1 MEMNLTRAIRSI
13 RGALWSDSNYTRL
26 VLAKQVPLEVLCGRL
41 LRPAAGPHAVRRVP
55 GRAGDVLRKVGAA
68 RPFVV
73 IRLFFVGYL
82 ALLLA
87 LAMSADRVHNSY
99 GLSEAMQAAIRAGSS
114 R

>member
-1 MEMNLTRAIRSI
+1 MI
-13 RGALWSDSNYTRL
+13 
-26 VLAKQVPLEVLCGRL
+26 
-41 LRPAAGPHAVRRVP
+41 
-55 GRAGDVLRKVGAA
+55 
-68 RPFVV
+68 
-73 IRLFFVGYL
+73 IRLFFLGYL